1 VDALVESGRYT
12 HDQLLE
18 LAARRDAGFDR
29 EVFAEML
36 AYVRRRTDEEFSV
49 YGVDAARTEA
59 IRERFGA
66 WEKELRKSE

>member
-12 HDQLLE
+12 REQLLD

-36 AYVRRRTDEEFSV
+36 AYVRRRTDEEFTV
-49 YGVDAARTEA
+49 YGVGVTEAEA

-66 WEKELRKSE
+66 WEKELRKDE